1 MLSTGLHCSVCIF
14 VWLVWSIWSLSE
26 QADVGSRLVSES
38 TFYFSQELSSA
49 VIKVVSRKSLRYWCK
64 IITLHCTSWNFKKN
78 YQLQMGQKWS
88 RRLLRDLFIITF
100 LFPFNI
106 YIFTYKLLIV
116 NWQRNVKTVVGSSD
130 KASDK
135 TLWGREVELPPQWL
149 NQTACS
155 SLLTLSISQWR

>member
-1 MLSTGLHCSVCIF
+1 MLSTLVHCSVCIF

-88 RRLLRDLFIITF
+88 RRLLRDLPIRHYFFHF
-100 LFPFNI
+100 LST
-106 YIFTYKLLIV
+106 YICLHTNCWLLIG
-116 NWQRNVKTVVGSSD
+116 REMVGSSD

-149 NQTACS
+149 NQTACL